1 LFSENGYLTDFRE
14 GVELVHSGSY
24 DFTGGIEVVT
34 RVMDEWLRHGYV
46 NVAASHP
53 KYLLF
58 TPEFGFIVDSV
69 LDLQDTYYSADL
81 GIRKTILLLESFNA
95 GPEVDA
101 DSFSTA
107 SQNLINQQQVL
118 KEQLKIL
125 IDLPEMNK

>member
-1 LFSENGYLTDFRE
+1 
-14 GVELVHSGSY
+14 
-24 DFTGGIEVVT
+24 
-34 RVMDEWLRHGYV
+34 
-46 NVAASHP
+46 VAVSHP

-58 TPEFGFIVDSV
+58 TPEFGLIVDSV
-69 LDLQDTYYSADL
+69 LDLQDKYYSADL
-81 GIRKTILLLESFNA
+81 GVRETIRLLESFNP